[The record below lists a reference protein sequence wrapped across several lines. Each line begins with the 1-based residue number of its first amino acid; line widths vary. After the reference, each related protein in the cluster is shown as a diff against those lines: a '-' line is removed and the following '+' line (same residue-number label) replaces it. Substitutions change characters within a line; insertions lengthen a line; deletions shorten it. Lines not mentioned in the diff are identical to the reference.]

1 MRYDTSRDVL
11 QALLDGKRLTQLRQ
25 TEGYIYMNNEDEVV
39 NQDGHYVKIETS
51 AVYKDYKVIPKF
63 AQNILDLDFADFTC
77 GDSGIDCMD
86 CPIADKDTECQK
98 FKMWDE
104 VNRLKDMIKEWG
116 K

>member
-25 TEGYIYMNNEDEVV
+25 TEGYIYMNSDDEVV

-51 AVYKDYKVIPKF
+51 AVYKDYRVMPKF
-63 AQNILDLDFADFTC
+63 AQNILDLDFADFSC
-77 GDSGIDCMD
+77 GDSRINCTN
-86 CPIADKDTECQK
+86 CPLADEDSQCQK
-98 FKMWDE
+98 FRMWDE
-104 VNRLKDMIKEWG
+104 VIRLQNMIKEWG